1 MTINAPKSIL
11 KNTQEHAAAAAATA
25 PHRDEHGL
33 TWDEANIAVTES
45 QKDSTMKVTEPK
57 TPYVKYN
64 AETPTL
70 TQRSADTVE
79 NINDIP
85 GLSLDGQRSPS
96 SPSSTNHSSRSAS
109 FSLPPEHM
117 DDVRSELH
125 EQRIVNAGADDD
137 DDVPEAE
144 TEEDVEKHKVFKNK
158 RGKHYSNEAE
168 AMRKAA
174 ELIANE
180 DDDDENG
187 EVANANGT
195 GAAH

>member
-1 MTINAPKSIL
+1 MSASISSSTNA
-11 KNTQEHAAAAAATA
+11 
-25 PHRDEHGL
+25 D
-33 TWDEANIAVTES
+33 TE
-45 QKDSTMKVTEPK
+45 
-57 TPYVKYN
+57 
-64 AETPTL
+64 
-70 TQRSADTVE
+70 RSADTVE

-137 DDVPEAE
+137 DPEAEAE

-158 RGKHYSNEAE
+158 RGKH
-168 AMRKAA
+168 
-174 ELIANE
+174 
-180 DDDDENG
+180 
-187 EVANANGT
+187 
-195 GAAH
+195 